1 MNVLIVEDEKRLAD
15 VLVQIMQ
22 ENKYNAEAVYDGQD
36 GIDYALDGAYDVI
49 VLDVMLPKKNGFEVV
64 RALRAAG
71 RATPVLMLTARS
83 EVSDRVTG
91 LDCGADDYLTKP
103 FATEELLAR
112 VRALSRRQGEV
123 VLDTQR
129 FGDLELSVN
138 THDLI
143 CGARSVRLSL
153 KEFEVLRILMSNP
166 NVIVTKEM
174 LIIKVW
180 GYDSDAESNNV
191 EAYISFLRKKLH
203 YLGSRVVISVQRKV
217 GYRLEEEET
226 C

>member
-22 ENKYNAEAVYDGQD
+22 EANYNAEAVYDGQD
-36 GIDYALDGAYDVI
+36 GIDYALGGDYDVI
-49 VLDVMLPKKNGFEVV
+49 ILDVMLPRRDGFSVV
-64 RALRAAG
+64 RALRDAK

-83 EVSDRVTG
+83 EISDRVAG

-123 VLDTQR
+123 VLDALR
-129 FGDLELSVN
+129 YGDLELAVD
-138 THDLI
+138 THDLR
-143 CGARSVRLSL
+143 CGARAVRLSL
-153 KEFEVLRILMSNP
+153 KEFEVLRMLMANP
-166 NVIVTKEM
+166 KSVVTKET
-174 LIIKVW
+174 LIVKVW
-180 GYDSDAESNNV
+180 GYDSEAEANNV

-203 YLGSRVVISVQRKV
+203 YLGSRVAIGVIRKV
-217 GYRLEEEET
+217 GYRLEEEPL